1 MLMSTNT
8 FKENNLQF
16 VDYIDLSEE
25 RQREVWIIRN
35 LDIIRRF
42 MIHSAPFSF
51 ERHLLFIKTLR
62 MDRSRLYWSV
72 FRDDKFISSVSLHPI
87 NWGGAWAEWGIYMN
101 PFHVRKG
108 DSYDVS
114 DVFFRYIRANMA
126 LRKIYASISSEN
138 SRSIRFHEKI
148 GFEFMGGDQVL
159 FFEKRL

>member
-1 MLMSTNT
+1 
-8 FKENNLQF
+8 
-16 VDYIDLSEE
+16 
-25 RQREVWIIRN
+25 
-35 LDIIRRF
+35 
-42 MIHSAPFSF
+42 
-51 ERHLLFIKTLR
+51 
-62 MDRSRLYWSV
+62 
-72 FRDDKFISSVSLHPI
+72 
-87 NWGGAWAEWGIYMN
+87 MN